1 MEFNEPIKIKIALI
15 LLGHEN
21 LSIGE
26 LGFLSY
32 INFSSWNGK
41 SITIKAQTQIKRETI
56 SLIINFF

>member
-21 LSIGE
+21 LSIRE

-32 INFSSWNGK
+32 INFSS
-41 SITIKAQTQIKRETI
+41 
-56 SLIINFF
+56 